1 MSVPSITKQSQLE
14 RLFKLPYPWPASNHT
29 KVSNKALRALTC
41 TGLQVAERVR
51 TSKQVTIL
59 ERTNLRHLRL
69 SDLPQ
74 SKLVEFVTLDLSFI
88 SLLTVIGPVCSLMT
102 TDAGLV
108 VLIKPQFEAAKQQVR
123 RESSLKGS
131 YKL

>member
-1 MSVPSITKQSQLE
+1 M
-14 RLFKLPYPWPASNHT
+14 
-29 KVSNKALRALTC
+29 
-41 TGLQVAERVR
+41 R
-51 TSKQVTIL
+51 TSEQVTIL

-123 RESSLKGS
+123 RESSLKSS